1 MKHSIKFISTVL
13 MLALPLA
20 AHAACDTYMNS
31 DHGVTLP
38 STITVPDSLPVGGL
52 ITRQPFTGVV
62 PDRFITCRTA
72 TIISLFGRYPRGTDP
87 LTQAYPTEAPG
98 VGMRISIRDSRPRT
112 NFYSIVSGQQVQA
125 SGTYPIFTNAE
136 VYFYKIGPITGG
148 TVPSGSIFDYKMHN
162 GGGVFPGRFILRLNN
177 SVRFVRLAATCDL
190 AAGDVNRTITF
201 APIKTSDLKDIDY
214 AGMQGFDLTANC
226 TNATNVTF
234 RFSGTP
240 ATGNNLL
247 FANSGTAN
255 GVALWMGSNLN
266 GVQQTISPNA
276 NNVRTVPVSGNRA
289 VLPMLAAYHK
299 NGTVGAGTLVSNA
312 TVNITYN

>member
-13 MLALPLA
+13 MLALPFA

-98 VGMRISIRDSRPRT
+98 VGMRISIRDSRPAT
-112 NFYSIVSGQQVQA
+112 NFFSIVSGQQVLP
-125 SGTYPIFTNAE
+125 SGTHPIFTNVE

-190 AAGDVNRTITF
+190 AAGDVNRTITLP
-201 APIKTSDLKDIDY
+201 PIQVRDLKDAVY
-214 AGMQGFDLTANC
+214 AGVQNFDLTANC
-226 TNATNVTF
+226 SNAANVTF
-234 RFSGTP
+234 SFTGSP
-240 ATGNNLL
+240 AAGNNLL
-247 FANSGTAN
+247 FANSGNAN
-255 GVALWMGSNLN
+255 GVALWLYSRIG
-266 GVQQTISPNA
+266 GVPQTISHNGT
-276 NNVRTVPVSGNRA
+276 RTVAVSGNRA
-289 VLPMLAAYHK
+289 VLPLAAAYHQ
-299 NGTVGAGTLVSNA
+299 NGTVGQGTLISTA